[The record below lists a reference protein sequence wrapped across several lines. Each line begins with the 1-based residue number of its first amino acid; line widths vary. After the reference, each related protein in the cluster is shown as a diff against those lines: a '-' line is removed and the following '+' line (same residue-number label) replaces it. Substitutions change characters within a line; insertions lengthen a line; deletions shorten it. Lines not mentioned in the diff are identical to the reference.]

1 MLKLRDYYSPI
12 RINNMDTQYLYN
24 RFAIICKGEKGDWRT
39 YKRHHSSN
47 RKSFIDVMYKKYGH
61 VTTNLCMT
69 FEAPLRARSIC

>member
-12 RINNMDTQYLYN
+12 RINTLDTQFFFN
-24 RFAIICKGEKGDWRT
+24 GFTIIRRGKKGDWRV

-61 VTTNLCMT
+61 ITTNLCMT
-69 FEAPLRARSIC
+69 FEAPLRARGVC